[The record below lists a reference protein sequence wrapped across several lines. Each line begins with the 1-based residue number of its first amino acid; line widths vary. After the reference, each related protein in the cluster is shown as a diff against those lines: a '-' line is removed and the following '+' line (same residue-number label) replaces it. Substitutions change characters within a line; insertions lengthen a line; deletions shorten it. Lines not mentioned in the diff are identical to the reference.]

1 MKKLPKFLHLANT
14 KAAEGR
20 EFILHTGRP
29 AWLAE
34 VFKFDTEEQI
44 IEFGKEITE
53 KAYEPGAPALIA
65 SRSRKPWNGKHYF
78 FLIIALYENYENTQT
93 EADRVARIARR
104 MADWYLFN
112 VLNQKS

>member
-14 KAAEGR
+14 KASEGR

-44 IEFGKEITE
+44 LEFGKAITE
-53 KAYEPGAPALIA
+53 KAYESDAPTLVA

-78 FLIIALYENYENTQT
+78 FLVIALYDNFENTQA
-93 EADRVARIARR
+93 EADRVARTARR
-104 MADWYLFN
+104 MSDWYMYN
-112 VLNQKS
+112 VLNK